1 MKKKL
6 EIYCVTDKDLKFFDR
21 LKCNLAAV
29 GKNKFPDKYI
39 RCNKGKNIF
48 YKEEFYS
55 ELTFHYWF
63 WQNELK
69 KNINKN
75 DIWIGFCQKRRFWL
89 QSEKNALVKKNNK
102 YNFLNN
108 VPKKWD
114 NYDAIICKK
123 MILNQP
129 KVMKLI
135 KRGWKNILSDPSIFY
150 DKKKHNIKL
159 HFDMFHGYGNID
171 LAISVMNKKDQD
183 EFRTYINSSNEFNPH
198 IMFITKPKIMNQ
210 WFEDLFGWLKRCE
223 KIFGFN
229 KLKGYD
235 TKRLYAYLAER
246 YLSFWF
252 KKYSNYLEWPY
263 VFIDTEKLG

>member
-1 MKKKL
+1 MSKKL

-48 YKEEFYS
+48 HKEEFYS

-69 KNINKN
+69 KNINK
-75 DIWIGFCQKRRFWL
+75 DLWIGFCQKRRFWL
-89 QSEKNALVKKNNK
+89 QSEKNIIVKKTK
-102 YNFLNN
+102 KLKFLNS

-114 NYDAIICKK
+114 NYDAIICKT
-123 MILNQP
+123 MSLNNP
-129 KVMKLI
+129 KLMKLI
-135 KRGWKNILSDPSIFY
+135 KRGWKNILLDPSIFY

-159 HFDMFHGYGNID
+159 HFDMFHGHGNID
-171 LAISVMNKKDQD
+171 LAINVMNRKDKD
-183 EFRTYINSSNEFNPH
+183 EFRAYINSSKEFNPH

-210 WFEDLFGWLKRCE
+210 WFKDLFSWLKRCE

-229 KLKGYD
+229 DLKGYD

-263 VFIDTEKLG
+263 VFVDTEKLG